1 MMKLIFRYLK
11 RHWGFALAAPL
22 LMMIE
27 VFMDLLLPTIMARI
41 IDEGIAGGNMELVL
55 SLGLRMI
62 LVTLIAALGGI
73 GCGTTSSF
81 AASSLGAEL
90 RMDLYSK
97 IQRFSYR
104 NLDRLET
111 GNLITRLTS
120 DVTQIENS
128 SRMMLRI
135 MVRAPLQIIGSLVM
149 ALLISPSLS
158 LSLAVLIPLLLLSL
172 GMIIKKAYPLYYQ
185 LQSRMD
191 NVNTRL
197 QENFLGK
204 RLVKAFVREKFEEEK
219 FAAANNDLVEVTI
232 KAGKTVA
239 FMHPVMQLILNGGIV
254 SALWLGARYIDS
266 GVLKIGQLLAF
277 LNYLRQLLASL
288 MMFSH
293 MLMQFS
299 RALAS
304 SKRVE
309 EVLDEPPVIKDNGTP
324 VQHSLNKGTL
334 EFKNVS
340 FSYDGENEESEVLTN
355 ISFTIKEGTTAAI
368 LGATGSGKTSLVN
381 LVPRFYDITEGNI
394 FIDDRNIKDYGLES
408 LRKSIAVSPQK
419 TTLFAG
425 SIRQNILFHYPEDE
439 QENLDQLMIKSAK
452 TANIHDFISGL
463 PERYE
468 TKINQ
473 RGVNLSGG
481 QKQRISIARALAKK
495 AAILI
500 LDDSTSAVDMTTER
514 KIQEALQLDDATK
527 IIISQRINSVINADT
542 ILVLEDGKLNGI
554 GTHSE
559 LLESNEIY
567 RDIYTSQTEHPEEQG
582 LVKA

>member
-1 MMKLIFRYLK
+1 MKLIFRYLK
-11 RHWGFALAAPL
+11 RHWGFALAATL

>member
-1 MMKLIFRYLK
+1 MKLIFRYLK